1 VIFWADRCCYLS
13 RIPDPINRNSLIEL
27 QADTKQCSAGR
38 SKVTSSLA
46 TMSVLAPII
55 CDNGTG
61 YSKVGYVFN

>member
-1 VIFWADRCCYLS
+1 MIFYRQYQKLLIDRYT
-13 RIPDPINRNSLIEL
+13 LIGL
-27 QADTKQCSAGR
+27 QAETKQCSAGR
-38 SKVTSSLA
+38 SKKSQLRLA